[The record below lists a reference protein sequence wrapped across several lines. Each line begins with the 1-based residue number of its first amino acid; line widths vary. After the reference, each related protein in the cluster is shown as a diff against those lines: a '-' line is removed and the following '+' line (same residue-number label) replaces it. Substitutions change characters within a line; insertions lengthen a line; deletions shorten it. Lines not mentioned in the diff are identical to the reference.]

1 MKDIYTITPELEA
14 QLTHAITLLEDII
27 FDSDMDREAIDDRV
41 MKVADILKS
50 LPFFAKNY

>member
-14 QLTHAITLLEDII
+14 QLTHAMALLEDYLDDGRFI
-27 FDSDMDREAIDDRV
+27 DNNVDERVAEAYATLQ
-41 MKVADILKS
+41 K